1 MYVCTKTEDSTLV
14 GRAVLLLAV
23 WRGLVSWRVVRG
35 VASHAR
41 ADNIDAGAGRG
52 GEAHGRRRGA
62 SAAHHER
69 MRDERAREA
78 AAGEAELPPRCD
90 TRESRWDSRGARPAL
105 IPSRLKVQCAIVL

>member
-52 GEAHGRRRGA
+52 GEAHGRWRGVKVEKRIKENSGA
-62 SAAHHER
+62 
-69 MRDERAREA
+69 DDD
-78 AAGEAELPPRCD
+78 G
-90 TRESRWDSRGARPAL
+90 RGRHKTL
-105 IPSRLKVQCAIVL
+105 